1 MKPYHDLM
9 CCPKC
14 GNIDVLE
21 RVWMYLNETIEVEEE
36 DREIRKY
43 KCPQCGEISE
53 VVYLD
58 DYVEDKV
65 EELLLKDRIFIYE
78 QPDYIDPEN
87 YTPSLWCAFKDYDL
101 LREVW
106 SACSDEIE
114 FYRLGTE
121 GLVESEDD
129 LEESIGRGCTIG
141 FQIDARTNRSRHCI
155 PAIAEKIH
163 IAFVCC

>member
-21 RVWMYLNETIEVEEE
+21 RVWMYLNETIETEQE
-36 DREIRKY
+36 DKEIRKY

-78 QPDYIDPEN
+78 QPCGAI
-87 YTPSLWCAFKDYDL
+87 WCAFNDYDL
-101 LREVW
+101 LKKVW
-106 SACSDEIE
+106 NACSDKME
-114 FYRLGTE
+114 FFRLYDDGGE
-121 GLVESEDD
+121 GCINNRED
-129 LEESIGRGCTIG
+129 LEDSIERGLTIG
-141 FQIDARTNRSRHCI
+141 FEIDARSTRYRHCV

-163 IAFVCC
+163 IAFVCY